1 MLQRMMSLSQDCS
14 VVVVVDQGNHRL
26 MLWRLGDGTLWKQLG
41 SEGTEAGQF
50 YSPRAV
56 AVTST
61 GALVVSDERCVQV
74 LTVEGAVVCVLDPL
88 NPIMNFGVGRLQLGG
103 SHYGLAVY
111 PGTNEILFTDSCND
125 RLLALSWSP
134 EVCCYKQCSLQPDWC
149 LIEGSVL

>member
-1 MLQRMMSLSQDCS
+1 M
-14 VVVVVDQGNHRL
+14 VVVVDQGNHRL

-41 SEGTEAGQF
+41 SEGTKPGQF

-74 LTVEGAVVCVLDPL
+74 LTVEGAFLCVLDPL
-88 NPIMNFGVGRLQLGG
+88 NPIMDVDVGVGGWHHG
-103 SHYGLAVY
+103 FSHCGLAVY

-149 LIEGSVL
+149 LIEGSAL